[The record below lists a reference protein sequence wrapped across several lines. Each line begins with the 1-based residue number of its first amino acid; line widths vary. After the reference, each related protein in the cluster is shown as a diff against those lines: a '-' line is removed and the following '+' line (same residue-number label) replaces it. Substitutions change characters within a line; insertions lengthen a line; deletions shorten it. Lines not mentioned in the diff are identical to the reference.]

1 MICGMVEVVKVGFI
15 VDLVILDFIEVD
27 LQVVFDLVGDVLFE
41 LIWCVIIVKVEV
53 VVVDEKEFE
62 LCEIFNY
69 GYILGYVIECWEC
82 YWWCYGVVVLVGLV
96 FVVELVRFVGWFDDV
111 IVQCYCIILFL
122 LGLLVSYDLDVLF
135 QLLEIMVGDKKIW
148 VGVLWFV
155 VFDGLVKLG

>member
-1 MICGMVEVVKVGFI
+1 M
-15 VDLVILDFIEVD
+15 
-27 LQVVFDLVGDVLFE
+27 LFE

-111 IVQCYCIILFL
+111 IV
-122 LGLLVSYDLDVLF
+122 
-135 QLLEIMVGDKKIW
+135 
-148 VGVLWFV
+148 
-155 VFDGLVKLG
+155 